1 MNFQVKRWNYKRT
14 KEYGSGHYKL
24 DGTPGEESMPVY
36 STHLSSDRKAVLVVV
51 PEMEEVMQME
61 VLYNLRATDGAAME
75 DGLWFTVNNVEA
87 IDLAEAGFNKPIDLS
102 INRTEGTSKGAVE
115 ESPSRSE
122 GRRDGHGGV
131 QRERTR

>member
-1 MNFQVKRWNYKRT
+1 MCIFFFSSRRRHTRCALVTGVQTCALPIYYKRT

-75 DGLWFTVNNVEA
+75 DGFWFTDRKSVV
-87 IDLAEAGFNKPIDLS
+87 
-102 INRTEGTSKGAVE
+102 
-115 ESPSRSE
+115 
-122 GRRDGHGGV
+122 
-131 QRERTR
+131 